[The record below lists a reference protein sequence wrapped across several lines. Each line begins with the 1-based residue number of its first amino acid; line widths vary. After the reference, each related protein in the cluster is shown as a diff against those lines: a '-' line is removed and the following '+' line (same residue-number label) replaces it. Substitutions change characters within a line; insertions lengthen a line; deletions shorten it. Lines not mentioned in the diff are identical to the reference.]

1 MENINERYLYFLLES
16 SKPVYV
22 KEPWVLDI
30 VRKYPHFE
38 INNQNQETF
47 VDDLSSF
54 MHNNGN
60 VKKAFVIIDTTE
72 MNDDMQ
78 KRISCLVKD
87 NAYQTLKIFDNCK
100 IIATGK
106 SNNINKDLLGLL
118 VLVDV

>member
-16 SKPVYV
+16 NKPVYV

-38 INNQNQETF
+38 INNQNQEMF

-54 MHNNGN
+54 IRNNKN
-60 VKKAFVIIDTTE
+60 AKKVFIVIDTTE
-72 MNDDMQ
+72 MTDDVQ
-78 KRISCLVKD
+78 KRLSCLVKD
-87 NAYQTLKIFDNCK
+87 NSYQAVNLTDNYKIVV
-100 IIATGK
+100 TGK
-106 SNNINKDLLGLL
+106 SNNINKELLGLL